1 MTYWLSLWIEGKEV
15 EHISTA
21 LGMANENM
29 LLETVFPEEYWNAA
43 VPRSYDFTTNEA
55 RTEKAIHDFLER
67 TRSDVHLASPREMQ
81 AVANEFAKEFMR
93 VFNTGMASQREGK
106 EVKVQIST

>member
-1 MTYWLSLWIEGKEV
+1 
-15 EHISTA
+15 
-21 LGMANENM
+21 
-29 LLETVFPEEYWNAA
+29 
-43 VPRSYDFTTNEA
+43 
-55 RTEKAIHDFLER
+55 
-67 TRSDVHLASPREMQ
+67 VHLASPREMQ